1 VAGEP
6 RSSRRRTPDA
16 ARGGRNGDG
25 RGSTTGEAPGAVSP
39 GGDIVA
45 QLRSMLPALAPAE
58 QRVGEIIVADPGAA
72 ARLTITDLAA
82 AAKTSETTVIR
93 FCRSVGVGGY
103 PALRL
108 LVAAWTGRN
117 EAMDT
122 PRMAPEID
130 PGDDLASVV
139 TRIGQS
145 ATSAVRETSDG
156 LDLAA
161 LEHAV
166 VAIAGARRIDSYGV
180 GASGLVADDLQRK
193 LHRIGLSTW
202 AWPDPHMALT
212 SAANLGPDDVVVA
225 ISHSGRTI
233 DTLDAVAEARR
244 RGAIAIAITNFA
256 RSPLATEA
264 DIVLTTVSDET
275 AFRSGAMASRI
286 AALVVVDCL
295 FVGVATRRW
304 SSATEAI
311 LRTNQA
317 ISSRRRSPRGARR

>member
-1 VAGEP
+1 MAGEP
-6 RSSRRRTPDA
+6 RSRRRRAPARRGRRDA
-16 ARGGRNGDG
+16 DG
-25 RGSTTGEAPGAVSP
+25 RRATATEAPGSISA

-58 QRVGEIIVADPGAA
+58 QRVGEIIVSDPGAA
-72 ARLTITDLAA
+72 AGLTITDLAA
-82 AAKTSETTVIR
+82 AADTSETTVIR
-93 FCRSVGVGGY
+93 FCRSVGVAGY

-145 ATSAVRETSDG
+145 ETSAVRETADG

-161 LEHAV
+161 LERAV
-166 VAIAGARRIDSYGV
+166 VAIAGARRIDAYGV

-212 SAANLGPDDVVVA
+212 SAANLGVDDVVVA
-225 ISHSGRTI
+225 ISHTGRTT
-233 DTLDAVAEARR
+233 DTIEPVAEARR
-244 RGAIAIAITNFA
+244 RGATAIAITNFA
-256 RSPLATEA
+256 RSPLAAEA
-264 DIVLTTVSDET
+264 DVVLATVSDEA

-304 SSATEAI
+304 ASATDAI

-317 ISSRRRSPRGARR
+317 ISSRRRSPRSGRR